1 MITEI
6 LIGLSVLAF
15 GVTFVFMKSLSR
27 LMEIK
32 EEQLELEKFKH
43 TNDLYICEKLD
54 DILEILKGGAKDGK
68 NKNK

>member
-32 EEQLELEKFKH
+32 ERQLRIEETQLGGI
-43 TNDLYICEKLD
+43 DSID
-54 DILEILKGGAKDGK
+54 DRLKEILLVLKRGAKDGK